1 MLKPP
6 STASRHFKTA
16 GTPGAQVLRKEQA
29 MAWERKLMR
38 TVRVRNVNKSGTL
51 ARLLASIANLG
62 ASVGSIEMLTETAQA
77 VVRDI
82 TVYADDEEHMDHVIE
97 TMRVNEGTRVLEVR
111 DEVLRVHQ
119 KGKIAIRSRFPID
132 STATLRRVYTPG
144 VAEVCLKIADDPE
157 LAWLYTSISHFVAIV
172 TDGSAVLG
180 LGDIG
185 ALASMPVMEGKAML
199 METLVGLSGMPILL
213 NTRDPEQ
220 IIQAVANI
228 APTFAAIQLEDISA
242 PRCFEV
248 EERLQAML
256 DIPVFHDNQ
265 HGTAVVSTAA
275 LQVMASR
282 ARVDIGKA
290 VIGQVGLG
298 AAGNAIAKMLMRLT
312 GNPVLGIDLNETC
325 MERFEHDGG
334 RRSSLAEIMS
344 ECQIVI
350 ATTGVPNLIPPEM
363 IRKGQIIL
371 ALSHPKPEIDPEEAM
386 QRGAIFSAD
395 GKSVNNILGFPGIF
409 RGAVDSRAPRITHE
423 MLVAAVDVL
432 VRETPS
438 EELMPNPLDKR
449 VHRQVAR
456 AVAETAMRQGIARA
470 EYVSYVEE

>member
-1 MLKPP
+1 
-6 STASRHFKTA
+6 
-16 GTPGAQVLRKEQA
+16 

-51 ARLLASIANLG
+51 ARLLASIADMS
-62 ASVGSIEMLTETAQA
+62 ASVGTIEMLTETAQS

-111 DEVLRVHQ
+111 DDVLQVHQ
-119 KGKIAIRSRFPID
+119 KGKIAIRSRYPID
-132 STATLRRVYTPG
+132 STAMLRRVYTPG

-157 LAWLYTSISHFVAIV
+157 LAWLYTSISHLVAIV

-185 ALASMPVMEGKAML
+185 PLASMPVMEGKAML

-213 NTRDPEQ
+213 NTKDPDK
-220 IIQAVANI
+220 IVQAVSTI

-242 PRCFEV
+242 PRCFEI

-256 DIPVFHDNQ
+256 DIPVMHDDQ
-265 HGTAVVSTAA
+265 HGTAVVSAAA
-275 LQVMASR
+275 LKVIAKR
-282 ARVDIGKA
+282 THVDINKA
-290 VIGQVGLG
+290 VIGQIGLG
-298 AAGNAIAKMLMRLT
+298 AAGNAIAKMMMRLT
-312 GNPVLGIDLNETC
+312 GNPVLGTDLNATC
-325 MERFEHDGG
+325 LERFERDGG
-334 RRSSLAEIMS
+334 KRSSLQEIML

-350 ATTGVPNLIPPEM
+350 ATTGTPNLIKPEM
-363 IRKGQIIL
+363 IHKGQVIL
-371 ALSHPKPEIDPEEAM
+371 ALSNPKPEIDAEEAM
-386 QRGAIFSAD
+386 ERGAVFAAD

-409 RGAVDSRAPRITHE
+409 RGAVDSRAPRITDE
-423 MLVAAVDVL
+423 MLIAAVDVL

-438 EELMPNPLDKR
+438 GELMPNPLDKK
-449 VHRQVAR
+449 VHHEVAR
-456 AVAETAMRQGIARA
+456 AVAETAIRQGIARA
-470 EYVSYVEE
+470 EYVPYVEE

>member
-1 MLKPP
+1 
-6 STASRHFKTA
+6 
-16 GTPGAQVLRKEQA
+16 

-51 ARLLASIANLG
+51 ARLLAAIADMG
-62 ASVGSIEMLTETAQA
+62 ASVGTIEMLTETAQA

-111 DEVLRVHQ
+111 DEVLQVHQ
-119 KGKIAIRSRFPID
+119 KGKIAIRSRFPVD
-132 STATLRRVYTPG
+132 STAMLRRVYTPG

-185 ALASMPVMEGKAML
+185 PLASMPVMEGKAML

-213 NTRDPEQ
+213 NTKNPDE
-220 IIQAVANI
+220 IVQAVAAI
-228 APTFAAIQLEDISA
+228 SPTFAAIQLEDISA

-256 DIPVFHDNQ
+256 DIPVMHDDQ

-275 LQVMASR
+275 LKVIAKR
-282 ARVDIGKA
+282 AHVDIEKA
-290 VIGQVGLG
+290 VIGQIGLG

-325 MERFEHDGG
+325 LERFERDGG
-334 RRSSLAEIMS
+334 KRSTLPEIMS

-350 ATTGVPNLIPPEM
+350 GTTGVPNLIPPAM
-363 IRKGQIIL
+363 VRKGQIIL
-371 ALSHPKPEIDPEEAM
+371 ALSNPRPEIDPNEAVE
-386 QRGAIFSAD
+386 RGAIFSAD
-395 GKSVNNILGFPGIF
+395 GKSVNNVLGFPGIF
-409 RGAVDSRAPRITHE
+409 RGAVDSRAPRITDE
-423 MLVAAVDVL
+423 MLIAAADVL
-432 VRETPS
+432 VRETPTG
-438 EELMPNPLDKR
+438 ELMPNPLDKK
-449 VHRQVAR
+449 VHREVAR
-456 AVAETAMRQGIARA
+456 AVAQTAIRQGIARA
-470 EYVSYVEE
+470 EYVPYVEE